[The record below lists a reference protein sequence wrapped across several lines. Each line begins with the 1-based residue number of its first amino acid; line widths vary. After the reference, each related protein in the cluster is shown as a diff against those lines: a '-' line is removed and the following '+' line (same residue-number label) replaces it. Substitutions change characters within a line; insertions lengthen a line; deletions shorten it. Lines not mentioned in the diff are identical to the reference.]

1 MSSLP
6 LLPLILVV
14 VIGLLLLTYT
24 LWSRHGGSPAARHWI
39 APPPAENWMLER
51 IVVLGAPAIGLVLID
66 VAAILVLEGF
76 PVLRAIAFA
85 VLIVLLIT
93 VLYFVL
99 AVIPLPLVLY
109 PRWARE
115 VVRRRRQHWRKFRAR
130 QRG

>member
-1 MSSLP
+1 M
-6 LLPLILVV
+6 VV
-14 VIGLLLLTYT
+14 GLLLLAYT
-24 LWSRHGGSPAARHWI
+24 LWSRHGGSPPARHWI

-51 IVVLGAPAIGLVLID
+51 IVVLGAPAIGLALID

-76 PVLRAIAFA
+76 PVLRGLAVG
-85 VLIVLLIT
+85 VLIVLLIP

-115 VVRRRRQHWRKFRAR
+115 VVRRRRRYWREFRAR
-130 QRG
+130 QRV